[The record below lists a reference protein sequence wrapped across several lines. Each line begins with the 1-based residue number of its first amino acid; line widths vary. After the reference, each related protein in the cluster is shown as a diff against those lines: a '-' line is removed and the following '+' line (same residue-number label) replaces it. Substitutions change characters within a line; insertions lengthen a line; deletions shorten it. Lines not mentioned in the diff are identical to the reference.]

1 LFREAHSPVLR
12 HFLGA
17 VMGQVFPQ
25 PVVRRT
31 RPACVDVSLRRK
43 DGALL
48 VHLENTAGMQ
58 CAQRYPVIDFVPPV
72 GPVELEL
79 CLPEKPSE
87 VELVGEDGRVTTNW
101 EAGTLTVSVDRLHV
115 HAVLSIR

>member
-1 LFREAHSPVLR
+1 
-12 HFLGA
+12 
-17 VMGQVFPQ
+17 MGHAFPQ

-31 RPACVDVSLRRK
+31 QPACVDVSLRRR
-43 DGALL
+43 DGRLL
-48 VHLENTAGMQ
+48 VHLGNTAGMQ

-79 CLPEKPSE
+79 SLPEKPSE
-87 VELVGEDGRVTTNW
+87 IEMAGEDGRVNIDW
-101 EAGTLTVSVDRLHV
+101 EAGTLMVSVDRLHV